1 VSRGAASASSGI
13 VSEEESVRVFWNILY
28 MALPL
33 CFVPSYLN
41 VLERILLDGD
51 FHDFCGPKQAST
63 LPNSNQEWH
72 MNHSIVNSHMS
83 VVTNNSDFLQLQN
96 I

>member
-1 VSRGAASASSGI
+1 VSRGAALLSSGI
-13 VSEEESVRVFWNILY
+13 GLEEESVRVFWNILY

-33 CFVPSYLN
+33 CFVPSYSN

-63 LPNSNQEWH
+63 LPNSKHEWH
-72 MNHSIVNSHMS
+72 MKHSTVNSQI
-83 VVTNNSDFLQLQN
+83 TICCRKQ
-96 I
+96 